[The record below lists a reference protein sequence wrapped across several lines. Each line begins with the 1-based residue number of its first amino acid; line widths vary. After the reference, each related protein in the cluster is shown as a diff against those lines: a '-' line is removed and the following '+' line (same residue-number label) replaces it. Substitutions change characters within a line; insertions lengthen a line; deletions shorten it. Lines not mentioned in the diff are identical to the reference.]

1 LRKKQGAVPR
11 PIATKRQLSR
21 LQRQRWRERVIL
33 SVGIFIIGCIVALLG
48 YGYYVTEIK
57 PLRQTVIRVNEIDFD
72 MSYYLEVFR
81 HYSRGQNPLI
91 LNAIADQIVIDI
103 QNYEL
108 VRQGASTL
116 GIKVTPEGIGEGLKD
131 RDLPPEKAYRDIVEA
146 ELLLEKL
153 REDYFGSQVPR
164 FAPQVMVQAMML
176 DDEERA
182 NEVTERLIGGWDF
195 ATLAGELSL
204 DAASKEKKG
213 DLGWLPEGFMS
224 PDFDQA
230 AFNLEIGV
238 VSEPVFDNQTQG
250 YWLIKVLERDDEREI
265 SGDIREVWK
274 AKAVDDW
281 VSEQREKSEVESH
294 LDGDKKAWAV
304 DRAQISRG

>member
-1 LRKKQGAVPR
+1 M
-11 PIATKRQLSR
+11 
-21 LQRQRWRERVIL
+21 

-48 YGYYVTEIK
+48 YGYYDTEIK
-57 PLRQTVIRVNEIDFD
+57 PLHQTVIRVNEIDFD
-72 MSYYLEVFR
+72 MSYYLEVLR
-81 HYSRGQNPLI
+81 LYSRGQSPVI
-91 LNAIADQIVIDI
+91 LNAIAAQIVIDI

-153 REDYFGSQVPR
+153 REDYFGSRVPR

-176 DDEERA
+176 PDQEKA
-182 NEVTERLIGGWDF
+182 NEVTERLIAGEDF

-204 DAASKEKKG
+204 YAVSKEKNG
-213 DLGWLPEGFMS
+213 DLGWLPEGFMN
-224 PDFDQA
+224 PEFDQA

-238 VSEPVFDNQTQG
+238 VSEPVFDDQVQG
-250 YWLIKVLERDDEREI
+250 YWLIKILERDDEREI
-265 SGDIREVWK
+265 SSDIREVLK
-274 AKAVDDW
+274 ARALDDW
-281 VSEQREKSEVESH
+281 VSEQREKGEVESY
-294 LDGDKKAWAV
+294 LDGDKKAWAI
-304 DRAQISRG
+304 DRV